1 MLNLFISTS
10 QARTRDLRSLNSYR
24 KGRIMLKS
32 DFNLAPAA
40 GLHHHPSAASPF
52 LGEQKPSTAAVTSK
66 KLLGLGTGESR
77 VL

>member
-1 MLNLFISTS
+1 
-10 QARTRDLRSLNSYR
+10 
-24 KGRIMLKS
+24 MLKS

-66 KLLGLGTGESR
+66 KTFRTWDRRKSCALTRYPAGNI
-77 VL
+77 